1 MSHHALLYRAPA
13 VSKETAL
20 PHIPLLEASS
30 IEFLEVDAFGIDD
43 VRNLTQM
50 SYQTPNEGSRLGI
63 VVIVRTMSIESEQ
76 ALLKLLE
83 EPPKTTSFLF
93 CIPEDVFLLPTI
105 LSRFNEIN
113 AKEAREVTD
122 AFRDFAGSKL
132 VERLAI
138 VSSKLTDKDLLWQQ
152 GIKRGLFWYLETKR
166 RDLGAKDL
174 EVILYIATHLMTR
187 GASNKQLLEELAF
200 TLPFLDSNKN
210 VTL

>member
-20 PHIPLLEASS
+20 PHVPLLEAST

-43 VRNLTQM
+43 VRDLTQM
-50 SYQTPNEGSRLGI
+50 SYQTPQEGSRLGI
-63 VVIVRTMSIESEQ
+63 VVIVRTMSLESEQ

-105 LSRFNEIN
+105 LSRFSEID
-113 AKEAREVTD
+113 AVKKREVTD
-122 AFRDFAGSKL
+122 AFVNFAGSKL
-132 VERLAI
+132 VERLSL
-138 VSSKLTDKDLLWQQ
+138 VSDKLTDKDLVWQQ
-152 GIKRGLFWYLETKR
+152 EIKRGLLWYLEAKR
-166 RDLGAKDL
+166 QDLNAKDL
-174 EVILYIATHLMTR
+174 EIILYIASHLMTR

-200 TLPFLDSNKN
+200 TLPFLDFNKS
-210 VTL
+210 VTI